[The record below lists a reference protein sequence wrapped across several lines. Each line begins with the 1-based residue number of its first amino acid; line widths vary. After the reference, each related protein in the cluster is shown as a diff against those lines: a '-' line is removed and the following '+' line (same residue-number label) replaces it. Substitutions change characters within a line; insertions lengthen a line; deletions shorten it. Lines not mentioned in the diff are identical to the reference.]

1 MIFVYFERMMLIL
14 KNEHVFDG
22 LRLIQNNIFASE
34 VNITAP
40 KLDKN
45 CI

>member
-1 MIFVYFERMMLIL
+1 MIFVYFERIILIL

-22 LRLIQNNIFASE
+22 LRQIQNNISAPE
-34 VNITAP
+34 GNITAP

>member
-22 LRLIQNNIFASE
+22 LRLIQNNLFVPE
-34 VNITAP
+34 VNITSP